1 MTLDGEP
8 VAELDITA
16 SYLTV
21 LHGKLGEPLPVAEG
35 CDPYS
40 AVPGVPRSIVKGWV
54 VATLSK
60 KGHLKRWST
69 GQEQAYQKANGQSLE
84 EVYPI

>member
-21 LHGKLGEPLPVAEG
+21 LHGKLGKPLPVAEG

-40 AVPGVPRSIVKGWV
+40 AVPGVPRGIVKGWV
-54 VATLSK
+54 VATLSR
-60 KGHLKRWST
+60 KGRAGSGNLDIGIS
-69 GQEQAYQKANGQSLE
+69 GVSA
-84 EVYPI
+84 